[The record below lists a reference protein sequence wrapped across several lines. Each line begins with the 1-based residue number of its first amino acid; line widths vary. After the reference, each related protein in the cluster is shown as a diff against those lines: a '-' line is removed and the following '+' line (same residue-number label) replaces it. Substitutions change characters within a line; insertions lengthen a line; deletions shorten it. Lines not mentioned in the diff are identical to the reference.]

1 MIIPDGFPNTRKTCK
16 LLCALYGLRQAS
28 RAWYSRIDTFFT
40 TLGFSRSNEDP
51 NLYYSTRKGKYTIIL
66 LYVDDIIITSD
77 DDANINTL
85 KEHMMNSFKMLD
97 FGDATYYLSVKILQ
111 EKNGIYFHQR
121 GYIEKILEHFG
132 M

>member
-1 MIIPDGFPNTRKTCK
+1 
-16 LLCALYGLRQAS
+16 
-28 RAWYSRIDTFFT
+28 
-40 TLGFSRSNEDP
+40 
-51 NLYYSTRKGKYTIIL
+51 
-66 LYVDDIIITSD
+66 
-77 DDANINTL
+77 
-85 KEHMMNSFKMLD
+85 MNSFKMLD